1 MVFKPDD
8 LILMR
13 NHPRRK
19 KTVSNNPEFTE
30 IIYDMDKKRL
40 FWCFYDQHTIP
51 MIADLFMILKSFFN
65 NCKTLELHLKVK
77 KDQIHMISSPFDENF
92 VL

>member
-19 KTVSNNPEFTE
+19 KTVSNNPDFTE

-40 FWCFYDQHTIP
+40 FWCFYDQPTIP
-51 MIADLFMILKSFFN
+51 MIVDLFMIEKSLFN
-65 NCKTLELHLKVK
+65 NR
-77 KDQIHMISSPFDENF
+77 
-92 VL
+92 